1 MIFRHNLR
9 LLAVTLAGLLF
20 VAACASESTLVSI
33 GDTDLARATVLEWI
47 EVRGGVAAVD
57 EVTIEAQLTAD
68 VLSELVTYEALV
80 DLLAEHG
87 VVASEADLASSSGML
102 LEAGFDAAS
111 PAMERFS
118 RWQAAL
124 DAVEAGAA
132 GARAAYEANANLL
145 SHELCTSHILVST
158 EDDAADVI
166 GLLAAGSDFTE
177 LARQVSQDP
186 GSGSQGG
193 GLGCVP
199 VGAFVP
205 TFERATLG
213 AIAAGVSLVGPV
225 PSQFGYHVIR
235 VDEVRPADA
244 VAFEDLGGRVI
255 DVMLGIATMTRED
268 SLDGRFGTWDPVLGS
283 VSRPAA
289 PSKG

>member
-1 MIFRHNLR
+1 MLR
-9 LLAVTLAGLLF
+9 RALRPLVVVLAGLLF
-20 VAACASESTLVSI
+20 VAACASESTVVSI
-33 GDTDLARATVLEWI
+33 GGTDLDRAAVLEWI
-47 EVRGGVAAVD
+47 EARGGIAAVD
-57 EVTIEAQLTAD
+57 EVTIEAQVAAD

-80 DLLAEHG
+80 DLLAEYG

-235 VDEVRPADA
+235 VDEVRPTDA
-244 VAFEDLGGRVI
+244 LAFEDLGGRV
-255 DVMLGIATMTRED
+255 VNAMLGIATMTREI

>member
-1 MIFRHNLR
+1 M
-9 LLAVTLAGLLF
+9 
-20 VAACASESTLVSI
+20 
-33 GDTDLARATVLEWI
+33 
-47 EVRGGVAAVD
+47 
-57 EVTIEAQLTAD
+57 TIEAQLTAD

-87 VVASEADLASSSGML
+87 VVASEADLASSSGKL

-111 PAMERFS
+111 SAMERFS

-124 DAVEAGAA
+124 DAVEAGVE
-132 GARAAYEANANLL
+132 GARAAYEANVHLF

-158 EDDAADVI
+158 EDAAAEVI
-166 GLLAAGSDFTE
+166 GLLAAGSDFAE

-244 VAFEDLGGRVI
+244 VAFEDLGSRVI
-255 DVMLGIATMTRED
+255 DVMLGIATMTREV
-268 SLDGRFGTWDPVLGS
+268 SLDGRFGSWDPVMGR

-289 PSKG
+289 PSEG

>member
-1 MIFRHNLR
+1 MLR
-9 LLAVTLAGLLF
+9 RALRPLVVVLAGLLF
-20 VAACASESTLVSI
+20 VAACASESTVVSI
-33 GDTDLARATVLEWI
+33 GGTDLDRAAVLEWI

-57 EVTIEAQLTAD
+57 EVAIDAQLTAD
-68 VLSELVTYEALV
+68 VRSELVTYEALV

-87 VVASEADLASSSGML
+87 VVASEADLASATDRLSM
-102 LEAGFDAAS
+102 AGFDAAS
-111 PAMERFS
+111 PAMGRFS

-158 EDDAADVI
+158 EDAAADVI

-235 VDEVRPADA
+235 VDEVRPTDA
-244 VAFEDLGGRVI
+244 LAFEDLGGRV
-255 DVMLGIATMTRED
+255 VNAMLGIATMTREI

>member
-1 MIFRHNLR
+1 MLR
-9 LLAVTLAGLLF
+9 RALRPLVVVLAGLLF
-20 VAACASESTLVSI
+20 VAACASESTVVSI
-33 GDTDLARATVLEWI
+33 GGTDLDRAAVLEWI
-47 EVRGGVAAVD
+47 EARGGIAAVD
-57 EVTIEAQLTAD
+57 EVTIEAQVAVD

-80 DLLAEHG
+80 DLLAEYG
-87 VVASEADLASSSGML
+87 VVASEADLASATDRLSM
-102 LEAGFDAAS
+102 AGFDAAS
-111 PAMERFS
+111 LAMGRFS

-235 VDEVRPADA
+235 VDEVRPTDA
-244 VAFEDLGGRVI
+244 LAFEDLGGRV
-255 DVMLGIATMTRED
+255 VNAMLGIATMTREI

>member
-1 MIFRHNLR
+1 MLR
-9 LLAVTLAGLLF
+9 RALRPLVVVLAGLLF
-20 VAACASESTLVSI
+20 VAACASESTVVSI
-33 GDTDLARATVLEWI
+33 GGTDLDRAAFLEWI
-47 EVRGGVAAVD
+47 EARSGIDAVD
-57 EVTIEAQLTAD
+57 EVTIEAQVAAD

-87 VVASEADLASSSGML
+87 VVASAADLASSSDKL

-124 DAVEAGAA
+124 DAVEAGVE
-132 GARAAYEANANLL
+132 GARAAYEATVHLF

-158 EDDAADVI
+158 EDAAADVI
-166 GLLAAGSDFTE
+166 GLLAAGSDFIE

-235 VDEVRPADA
+235 VDEVRPTDA
-244 VAFEDLGGRVI
+244 LAFEDLGGRVI
-255 DVMLGIATMTRED
+255 DVMLGIATMTREV
-268 SLDGRFGTWDPVLGS
+268 SLDGRFGSWDPVMGR

-289 PSKG
+289 PSEG